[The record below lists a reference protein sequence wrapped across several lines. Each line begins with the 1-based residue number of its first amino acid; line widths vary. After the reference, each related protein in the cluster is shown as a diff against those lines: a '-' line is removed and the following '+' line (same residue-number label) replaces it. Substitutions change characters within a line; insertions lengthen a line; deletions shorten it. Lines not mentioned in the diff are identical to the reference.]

1 MKKVLNVLLTLCV
14 LGLAYICVGSIMGTI
29 NFDKTRK
36 AREKEII
43 ARLIDIR
50 SAQVEFRNQN
60 GGQYTDNFDELISF
74 VKNDSIPFVKKVGEL
89 TDAQLENGWTEGKVT
104 TMIKDARTAKKPA
117 VAKKIWEELAE
128 AGFCTPNAEG
138 GYDLLY
144 SRDTSWVAV
153 LDTIYPAGFNA
164 DSLRYVPFGNGTQF
178 EMAVGCDSSNKS
190 GTKIYLFEAK
200 TPYTVYLDGINKTEL
215 ANIIDDQTKLGR
227 YPGLKVGD
235 AQVGNNNAGNW
246 E

>member
-1 MKKVLNVLLTLCV
+1 MKKVLNVLLVLCMI
-14 LGLAYICVGSIMGTI
+14 GLAGICVGSIMGTI
-29 NFDKTRK
+29 NFDKERA
-36 AREKEII
+36 AREKQVI

-60 GGQYTDNFDELISF
+60 EGQYTDNFDELINF
-74 VKNDSIPFVKKVGEL
+74 VKTGQVPFVKKVGEL
-89 TDAQLENGWTEGKVT
+89 TDAQLENGMTDLKATG
-104 TMIKDARTAKKPA
+104 MIKAARAATNPKKAAQLWQELVDAGLAKK
-117 VAKKIWEELAE
+117 
-128 AGFCTPNAEG
+128 NAEG

-153 LDTIYPAGFNA
+153 LDTIYPAGFCA
-164 DSLRYVPFGNGTQF
+164 DSLRYVPFGNGAEF
-178 EMAVGCDSSNKS
+178 ELAVGCDSANKS

-215 ANIIDDQTKLGR
+215 ANIIDDQMKLDR